1 MVGMSTI
8 TIILVAIGM
17 AILILGAVLAVIK
30 SDMVALL
37 LAILISVILFCVG
50 ATIQHHKAKQNNIN
64 LVLNGCDCGGEYKY
78 AQAIGHKINTNFL
91 YICDKCG
98 KGLEMDEKI
107 K

>member
-1 MVGMSTI
+1 MNVI
-8 TIILVAIGM
+8 TIILVSMGVV
-17 AILILGAVLAVIK
+17 ILTLGAMLAIIK
-30 SDMVALL
+30 SDMVILL
-37 LAILISVILFCVG
+37 LAILISVTLFCVG
-50 ATIQHHKAKQNNIN
+50 ATIQHNKEKQNDIN

-98 KGLEMDEKI
+98 KGLEINEKI